1 MSAGITS
8 RDAIMQACR
17 RIAAERGLTAVSMRA
32 VAHESHIALGTLYNY
47 YADKDELVLATVE
60 SIWRDIFHADPA
72 DSAGLSFPQYVETL
86 FSRIQRGAAQ
96 YPGFLTAHSF
106 AIATGKRGEA
116 RSIMERSLRHMQ
128 DAMMHMLRSDPSV
141 DPSVFTPSFTQETFA
156 GMVFDQ
162 LLLML
167 MRRQTDCAP
176 LTQLI
181 RRVLYR

>member
-1 MSAGITS
+1 MNKNATS
-8 RDAIMQACR
+8 REEILR
-17 RIAAERGLTAVSMRA
+17 VGKGLLLEGGPDAVSMRA

-106 AIATGKRGEA
+106 AIASGKRGEA
-116 RSIMERSLRHMQ
+116 RSIMERTFRHMQ

-141 DPSVFTPSFTQETFA
+141 DPSVFTPSFPQEAFL
-156 GMVFDQ
+156 GMVLDQ

-167 MRRQTDCAP
+167 MRRQID
-176 LTQLI
+176 
-181 RRVLYR
+181 